1 MSINIKDQIN
11 NNILTISTI
20 LEKIQSNIQFK
31 ASDDEDVDKWYNDM
45 RIIWWN
51 ISHG

>member
-1 MSINIKDQIN
+1 MEKI
-11 NNILTISTI
+11 ISTEED
-20 LEKIQSNIQFK
+20 EKLFQKWVKQFK
-31 ASDDEDVDKWYNDM
+31 ASDNEDVDKWYNDM

>member
-1 MSINIKDQIN
+1 MKKITFTEED
-11 NNILTISTI
+11 
-20 LEKIQSNIQFK
+20 EKLFQKWVKQFK
-31 ASDDEDVDKWYNDM
+31 SCNNEDVDKWYSDM